1 MNCQVI
7 SNPEERSMVTDE
19 EGKQNAQKRSRAKLW
34 FYINFACYL
43 IVNIALI
50 TIWVV
55 YYKVTDVMGLLAI
68 VGGTLFGWGI
78 GIVAHYISVFTGK
91 K

>member
-1 MNCQVI
+1 MNYQLI
-7 SNPEERSMVTDE
+7 SNPEERFMVSDE
-19 EGKQNAQKRSRAKLW
+19 EIKQTARKQSRAKLW

-43 IVNIALI
+43 IVNISLLI
-50 TIWVV
+50 TWIV

>member
-1 MNCQVI
+1 MATN
-7 SNPEERSMVTDE
+7 EEE
-19 EGKQNAQKRSRAKLW
+19 KQKARKRSRAKLW

-43 IVNIALI
+43 ISNITLLTVWI
-50 TIWVV
+50 V

-78 GIVAHYISVFTGK
+78 GIVAHYISVFTGAK
-91 K
+91 